1 MFDLFT
7 VHGPFPTELV
17 STAGALFVINNVFRI
32 YVAYR
37 FVGVFFDRSTVNRR
51 NELLAFFV
59 YFLLNTSMY
68 LLFNILFLTMLTN
81 ILSIFAIT
89 FLYKSRVSTK
99 ALTTLLIYAPALCVE
114 VLVYVFLLSLEFEG
128 DMANL
133 VLILGSLIL
142 LMVVMIIERVK
153 ASRLDREIKSKN
165 WIALMFIPVASVF
178 ISLVLGL
185 PLDDF
190 NWVVVALLFL
200 LFINFI
206 AFYLYDALSR
216 YYVAQT
222 EKQLLVQQ
230 NEAYSRQ
237 FELIQ
242 QSQQNIR
249 MVRHDMKNHM
259 MTLSSLMA
267 IGDRQELFEY
277 MKKIN
282 ANIESET
289 SHVDTGNHYVDSI
302 LNYKIEEAIRAGV
315 EVKVEIHIPDKLNIQ
330 AFDLNVIIG
339 NLMDNAI
346 EGSRE
351 VDNKKITFEMV
362 LDRSMLF
369 IKVQNHF
376 DGHLNKKKGEF
387 LSTKGNEKLRGIGL
401 RSVQSAVALYDG
413 TMDIEAK
420 DRLFTV
426 TILLY
431 NQTNSNA
438 LLGL

>member
-1 MFDLFT
+1 MVELFT
-7 VHGPFPTELV
+7 LHGPFPTEMF
-17 STAGALFVINNVFRI
+17 STAAVLFILNNLFRI

-37 FVGVFFDRSTVNRR
+37 FVGIFFDRSGVSKTR
-51 NELLAFFV
+51 ELFAFLF
-59 YFLLNTSMY
+59 YFLLSSITY
-68 LLFNILFLTMLTN
+68 LALNILIITMLTN
-81 ILSIFAIT
+81 ILAIFTIT
-89 FLYKSRVSTK
+89 FLYKSRLSTK
-99 ALTTLLIYAPALCVE
+99 ALATLLIYAPALCVE
-114 VLVYVFLLSLEFEG
+114 VLVFVFLLSLDFDG

-133 VLILGSLIL
+133 VLIIGSLIL
-142 LMVVMIIERVK
+142 LLVVMILERVK
-153 ASRLDREIKSKN
+153 ATSLDQEIKSKS
-165 WIALMFIPVASVF
+165 WLPLMFIPVASVI

-200 LFINFI
+200 LSINFI
-206 AFYLYDALSR
+206 AFYLYDALGR
-216 YYVAQT
+216 YYVEEN
-222 EKQLLVQQ
+222 EKQLLIQQ

-242 QSQQNIR
+242 QSQQSIR
-249 MVRHDMKNHM
+249 MIRHDMKNHM
-259 MTLSSLMA
+259 MTLNSLLA

-289 SHVDTGNHYVDSI
+289 VHVDTGNHYVDSI
-302 LNYKIEEAIRAGV
+302 LNYKIEEAIRAGAQ
-315 EVKVEIHIPDKLNIQ
+315 VKVEIHIPDKLNIQ

-351 VDNKKITFEMV
+351 AEDKRIMFEMV

-376 DGHLNKKKGEF
+376 DGHLKRRKGEF
-387 LSTKGNEKLRGIGL
+387 RSTKGNEKLRGIGL
-401 RSVQSAVALYDG
+401 RSVQSAVSIYDG
-413 TMDIEAK
+413 TVDFETK
-420 DRLFTV
+420 NGLFAV

-431 NQTNSNA
+431 NQTNSNM
-438 LLGL
+438 LLDI